1 MAKYKVVI
9 IGCGSRSTA
18 HIRAY
23 QHIDRAEVVACHDI
37 IPDKAEKCAGQFGLT
52 AYTDAA
58 EMIKAVKPDLVHVV
72 TVPTARIGPLTLASD
87 LGVPLCT
94 VEKPL
99 ATGVLDWKQL
109 RELEAASQTKFAV
122 CHQFRWYPD
131 FVKCRQAVASGKLGE
146 VRFLD
151 FSAGMNISG
160 QGTHI
165 LNYGMS
171 LNGDSPV
178 VRVFG
183 AASGF
188 SSTDPMHPAPDSTAA
203 YLTFANG
210 VRGLWNNGPTAPICG
225 DGETDYQHVR
235 AAAYC
240 EKGRV
245 EWQEFG
251 KWQIV
256 SPDGVQ
262 GGAFG
267 TRDQWQ
273 AKNLLAQAAFHEAMF
288 DWLED
293 DGKPAGTNLKQSLH
307 EWQVVLALYA
317 GALQRRPIEIDQFD
331 PPEDLFDQLAAALK
345 E

>member
-1 MAKYKVVI
+1 MGKYKVGI
-9 IGCGSRSTA
+9 IGCGGRGTA

-23 QHIDRAEVVACHDI
+23 QHIDRAEVVACCDLVAE
-37 IPDKAEKCAGQFGLT
+37 KAEKCAEEFSL
-52 AYTDAA
+52 APYTDAA
-58 EMIKAVKPDLVHVV
+58 EMIKAAKPDMVHVV
-72 TVPTARIGPLTLASD
+72 TGPTARTGPLTLASD

-99 ATGVLDWKQL
+99 ATAVSDWKQL
-109 RELEAASQTKFAV
+109 CALEASSKTKFAV

-131 FVKCRQAVASGKLGE
+131 FVKCRQAVASGKLGK

-188 SSTDPMHPAPDSTAA
+188 TGADRTHPAPDSTVG
-203 YLTFANG
+203 YLTFENG
-210 VRGLWNNGPTAPICG
+210 VRGLWNNGPTAPVCG
-225 DGETDYQHVR
+225 DGEATYQHVR

-251 KWQIV
+251 LWQIV

-262 GGAFG
+262 GVSFG
-267 TRDQWQ
+267 GSEDRQ

-317 GALQRRPIEIDQFD
+317 SALQRRPIEIAQFD

-345 E
+345 